1 MPTKFFEEM
10 IGKECEITLRDDESE
25 EGVIQ
30 AVDGD
35 WIKLSDGYGSF
46 VFINTKHIIS
56 ICIDEERYD
65 RPRRKR

>member
-1 MPTKFFEEM
+1 M
-10 IGKECEITLRDDESE
+10 
-25 EGVIQ
+25 IQ

-46 VFINTKHIIS
+46 VYINTNHIIS
-56 ICIDEERYD
+56 VCVDEEQDD

>member
-1 MPTKFFEEM
+1 MPTKFFEELT
-10 IGKECEITLRDDESE
+10 GKECEITLRDDESE

-46 VFINTKHIIS
+46 VYINTNHIIS
-56 ICIDEERYD
+56 VCVDEEQDD